1 MTRIYC
7 LLTIGLLIIL
17 AACSP
22 APSGT
27 IAAGITPIVG
37 TASTSTALV
46 GSVEPI
52 LITEPPPDYTPPPSS
67 VPPTLTPIPNFPG
80 GLGPT
85 ELKYRVLAQFPDLF
99 YCDPDYYPVSR
110 EDELDLARQRFPELQ
125 ANPEEFNAILAHNH
139 LAGLRTFNDDQ
150 KLLIYREHKKLA
162 SIQFELTTTGY
173 QFQIQV
179 AKTEGSGE
187 LVAGHIDG
195 QGTIT
200 VQRRTPSI
208 AACPICL
215 AADTR
220 IDTPTGPIP
229 VQSLRVGMPVWTM
242 DQTGVRVAQPVIRI
256 RKTMV
261 PADYQVV
268 HLILEG
274 DRELWISPGHPTAD
288 GRKVGQLKAGD
299 YLAGMLILSAERVP
313 YSGSAT
319 YDLLPSGET
328 GFYWANGI
336 LIASTLFND
345 HE

>member
-7 LLTIGLLIIL
+7 LLIIGLLIIL

-27 IAAGITPIVG
+27 IAAGGITPIVG
-37 TASTSTALV
+37 TASISTALV
-46 GSVEPI
+46 ETVEPI
-52 LITEPPPDYTPPPSS
+52 LITEPPPGYTPLPSS
-67 VPPTLTPIPNFPG
+67 VPPTLTPIPTFPG
-80 GLGPT
+80 GSGPT

-99 YCDPDYYPVSR
+99 YCDPDYYPVAR

-125 ANPEEFNAILAHNH
+125 ANPEEFNTILAHTH
-139 LAGLRTFNDDQ
+139 LAGLTTFNDDQ

-162 SIQFELTTTGY
+162 AIQFELSATGY

-187 LVAGHIDG
+187 LVAGNIDG

-200 VQRRTPSI
+200 VQQRTPSI
-208 AACPICL
+208 ATCPICL

-220 IDTPTGPIP
+220 IDTPTGPIL
-229 VQSLRVGMPVWTM
+229 VQSLRVGMPVWTV
-242 DQTGVRVAQPVIRI
+242 DQAGARVAQPVIRI
-256 RKTMV
+256 RKTIV
-261 PADYQVV
+261 PASHQVV
-268 HLILEG
+268 HLIL
-274 DRELWISPGHPTAD
+274 DDYRELWVSPGHPTAD
-288 GRKVGQLKAGD
+288 GRNVGQLKAGD
-299 YLAGMLILSAERVP
+299 YLAGAMILSAERVP
-313 YSGSAT
+313 YTGSAT

-336 LIASTLFND
+336 LIGSTLA
-345 HE
+345 EK